1 MSRFQRTHAASNRR
15 SACPPQDPQG
25 ELLKHDL
32 AERGSESVPPLLD
45 LAVEVRARDRHA
57 MDDHEPAGRV
67 GATSFNAA
75 ITFRF
80 PGSSSRSFPGV
91 ASCAVRNLFR
101 TPVFRA
107 TANNGGRT

>member
-1 MSRFQRTHAASNRR
+1 MPTGDVEVPAHARR
-15 SACPPQDPQG
+15 LEPQISLPPQDPQG

-67 GATSFNAA
+67 GATGFNAT
-75 ITFRF
+75 IT
-80 PGSSSRSFPGV
+80 
-91 ASCAVRNLFR
+91 L
-101 TPVFRA
+101 
-107 TANNGGRT
+107 